1 MKDFIIY
8 LFETSVCISVFWIVY
23 ELLLKRETFFSFLRV
38 YFLTGIVFSII
49 LPFFHYTYD
58 VIITTQSEVFF
69 MDSISSLENTPIP
82 KKNTIWQILAVCYFA
97 GLLFITI
104 CHLLKMRKIFQL
116 SRYAKLNKESGYVLI
131 DNSEIKCSFS
141 IFKFIF
147 INTCSLNNT
156 EKNAILQHEIQH
168 IKQNHWIDLFI
179 CEILFLFQ
187 WFNPIVWK
195 YISCIKN
202 NHEYLADKAVIEKG
216 VPVLD
221 YKEVLISQTLQ
232 HSIYLFYN
240 SFNYSTS
247 KRLLMM
253 SKKESKK
260 WKKALILILLP
271 LFGVLMWVSAKP
283 HYVIS
288 QQMND
293 IGLRDSTINS
303 YQDQRNISKIQ
314 RELLI
319 IDGKEYPS
327 LSVNMLD
334 SAYIESIS
342 YIDPKTALNTYGK
355 KGENGV
361 VNITLKKGFDYSA
374 LDKTVPA
381 MTSKLFIVDGQIV
394 SEDVFNL
401 LNPSEIISFEVL
413 PNDYSVY
420 GEAGKNGLVV
430 VRTKE

>member
-1 MKDFIIY
+1 MKDFITY
-8 LFETSVCISVFWIVY
+8 LFETSVCISVFWAVY

-38 YFLTGIVFSII
+38 YFLIGILLSII

-58 VIITTQSEVFF
+58 VIVIPQSEAFF
-69 MDSISSLENTPIP
+69 KDSMPSQENTFIP
-82 KKNTIWQILAVCYFA
+82 KKNTVWQILAVCYFV

-104 CHLLKMRKIFQL
+104 YHLLKMRKIFHL
-116 SRYAKLNKESGYVLI
+116 LRYAKLNREAGYVLI
-131 DNSEIKCSFS
+131 DTTEIKCSFS
-141 IFKFIF
+141 IFKFVF
-147 INTCSLNNT
+147 INTYSLNST
-156 EKNAILQHEIQH
+156 EKNVILQHEIQH
-168 IKQNHWIDLFI
+168 VNQNHWIDLLI

-221 YKEVLISQTLQ
+221 YKEVLINQTLQ
-232 HSIYLFYN
+232 HSIYSFYN

-283 HYVIS
+283 HYIIS
-288 QQMND
+288 LQKND

-303 YQDQRNISKIQ
+303 YQDQRDISKIQ

-334 SAYIESIS
+334 STYIESIS
-342 YIDPKTALNTYGK
+342 YIDSKTALNTYGQ
-355 KGENGV
+355 KGKNGV
-361 VNITLKKGFDYSA
+361 INITLKKGFDYSA
-374 LDKTVPA
+374 LDKMQPA

-401 LNPSEIISFEVL
+401 LNPSEIISFQVL

-430 VRTKE
+430 VKTKK